1 MGTAQAGV
9 HPQGQHLRL
18 PPGQDFELHHKT
30 RADPVADEIGELL
43 LLVQRVSHAAHVAIA
58 TLQQRFT
65 GREAWHARAAAWPIG
80 PDQRSG
86 NQQLV
91 SIVDPP
97 EGFGVAPHVRVVDLH
112 QAPMGRLHG
121 GLGGAPGELQDG

>member
-18 PPGQDFELHHKT
+18 PPGQDFELRHKT
-30 RADPVADEIGELL
+30 RADPVADEIGESL

-65 GREAWHARAAAWPIG
+65 GREAPACQGRRMAHWP
-80 PDQRSG
+80 RSALRQSAVG
-86 NQQLV
+86 K
-91 SIVDPP
+91 
-97 EGFGVAPHVRVVDLH
+97 HR
-112 QAPMGRLHG
+112 
-121 GLGGAPGELQDG
+121 

>member
-1 MGTAQAGV
+1 MPQACLKYEKALV
-9 HPQGQHLRL
+9 CVEKLANE
-18 PPGQDFELHHKT
+18 F
-30 RADPVADEIGELL
+30 AGELD
-43 LLVQRVSHAAHVAIA
+43 
-58 TLQQRFT
+58 T
-65 GREAWHARAAAWPIG
+65 
-80 PDQRSG
+80 DQCSG

-112 QAPMGRLHG
+112 QTPMGRLHG